1 MKPQLLVDARCLQQ
15 PDFAWR
21 GIGLHLATMLSS
33 RQAADFAITM
43 LLDPALPP
51 PEPDLAALAD
61 AATTTAYAASRS
73 HGVFLQPAP
82 FAASPG
88 AVRRLL
94 NVPHRRSIAV
104 VLDFIP
110 CEHPQTYLAT
120 PQLRRRY
127 AAQAA
132 ALRKYERFLPI
143 SRATEQRLHHYIPAS
158 IGRSDVTGVAI
169 RLGLLPM
176 APPPPFAARSGVVVV
191 SGDDPRKNPAVAVR
205 AGLGVPI
212 RYVGLHDHAMRASLE
227 AIHQAAGGVAEHLMF
242 LPPLTDA
249 ELAAT
254 YAGALLVI
262 APSRAE
268 GFSMP
273 VIEAIAQS
281 TPVLAA
287 DEPAQAEL
295 LAPDDLFPA
304 DDAMALHA
312 KAMARLTDATCWHA
326 AQARQAAI
334 AAEFSQ
340 DAVATRFWAPIA
352 SLAQRPQTTSRRDA
366 KPRIAFLSPLPPAT
380 SGCADHS
387 ASLLAALAPLASITA
402 FSDTIDPILPAGIG
416 FGGPADAGVMR
427 SATYDAIITIL
438 GNSPFHATETRL
450 LLDYGAAAIVH
461 DARLTGFYRGTW
473 GDARAL
479 GVASAERGAD
489 VSLAEL
495 DAWDS
500 DEVHMPVRMLGEVA
514 AAAAPLIVHAADT
527 AGFIA
532 ARHGI
537 DSIAIEF
544 APYRVPDDADLTAQ
558 ARRHA
563 RIRLGVPDDAAL
575 IASFGHVHTAKEPGA
590 VIEAFGL
597 IAPTRA
603 CRFAMVGSG
612 NPTLVASLRDRATS
626 LGIAPDT
633 LDLDAELVAEARY
646 RDYLL
651 AADVAVQLRRAPPG
665 SISGALAD
673 AIAAGLPCVAAATL
687 VEAIVPPAYV
697 TAVADDADPEAIA
710 AAIIA
715 VLDRGRAEIPAQR
728 AAFMQARSM
737 ARYARAVLD
746 AVLGSPTQTAFTR
759 AS

>member
-1 MKPQLLVDARCLQQ
+1 MKPQLLVDARCLQH
-15 PDFAWR
+15 PDFARR
-21 GIGLHLATMLSS
+21 GIGLHLTTMLAAP
-33 RQAADFAITM
+33 QADDFAITL
-43 LLDPALPP
+43 LLDPVLPP

-73 HGVFLQPAP
+73 QGVFLQPAP
-82 FAASPG
+82 FAAPPG
-88 AVRRLL
+88 AVLRLL
-94 NVPHRRSIAV
+94 NASHRRSIAV

-110 CEHPQTYLAT
+110 CAYPETYLAT

-143 SRATEQRLHHYIPAS
+143 SRATEQRLHHYVPAS
-158 IGRSDVTGVAI
+158 IGHSDVTGVAI
-169 RLGLLPM
+169 RPALLPIV
-176 APPPPFAARSGVVVV
+176 PSRPFTARSGVVVV
-191 SGDDPRKNPAVAVR
+191 SGDDWRKNPAVAVR

-212 RYVGLHDHAMRASLE
+212 RYVGLHDRAMRASLE
-227 AIHQAAGGVAEHLMF
+227 AIHQAAGGAAEHLMF

-254 YAGALLVI
+254 YADALLVI

-273 VIEAIAQS
+273 VIEAIGQS

-295 LAPDDLFPA
+295 LGPDDLFPP
-304 DDAMALHA
+304 DDARALHD
-312 KAMARLTDATCWHA
+312 KVMARLTDAACWHA
-326 AQARQAAI
+326 TQARQAAI
-334 AAEFSQ
+334 AADFSEA
-340 DAVATRFWAPIA
+340 AVAARFWGPIA
-352 SLAQRPQTTSRRDA
+352 ALAPRQTPISHRPDR
-366 KPRIAFLSPLPPAT
+366 PRIAFLSPLPPAT

-387 ASLLAALAPLASITA
+387 ASLLAALAPLATVTA

-427 SATYDAIITIL
+427 SASYDAIITIL
-438 GNSPFHATETRL
+438 GNSSFHVTETRL
-450 LLDYGAAAIVH
+450 LLDHGAAAILH
-461 DARLTGFYRGTW
+461 DSRLIEFYRHLLGTP
-473 GDARAL
+473 RAL
-479 GVASAERGAD
+479 GVAAAELGVN
-489 VSLAEL
+489 VSLTEL
-495 DAWDS
+495 DAWEADQL
-500 DEVHMPVRMLGEVA
+500 HMPVRLLGEVA
-514 AAAAPLIVHAADT
+514 GAAAPLIVHAANT
-527 AGFIA
+527 ARFIA
-532 ARHGI
+532 SRHGI
-537 DSIAIEF
+537 EAIAIEF

-563 RIRLGVPDDAAL
+563 RACLGIPDDAVL
-575 IASFGHVHTAKEPGA
+575 IASFGQIETGKVPSA

-612 NPTLVASLRDRATS
+612 NPTLVASLRDRATG
-626 LGIAPDT
+626 LGIAPEM

-646 RDYLL
+646 RDYLV

-665 SISGALAD
+665 SISGELAD

-687 VEAIVPPAYV
+687 VDAIDPPAYV
-697 TAVADDADPEAIA
+697 TAIVDDAEPEAIA

-715 VLDRGRAEIPAQR
+715 VLDRGRTEIPAQR

-737 ARYARAVLD
+737 ARYAQAVLD
-746 AVLGSPTQTAFTR
+746 AVLVVRS
-759 AS
+759 